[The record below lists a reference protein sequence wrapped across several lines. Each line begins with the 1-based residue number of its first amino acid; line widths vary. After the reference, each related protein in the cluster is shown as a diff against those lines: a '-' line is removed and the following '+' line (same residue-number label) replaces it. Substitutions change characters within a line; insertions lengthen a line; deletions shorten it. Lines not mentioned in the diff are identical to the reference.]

1 MRALNALGLITA
13 LTVAGAAPASAQV
26 SGPHSLHF
34 TGGSGVGFNGWQVGA
49 YHATLDG
56 APISIWCTD
65 FFNHSADASVFKSGL
80 GGGSPDLSKT
90 RFGSLTGQPVL
101 YKRAAALT
109 TLFGTLPSSE
119 WGYIH
124 YAIWELMSDP
134 APHAGLGAGAQ
145 TQINS
150 YLTWSLNNWTNYN
163 YSQMFVLSDV
173 NITGGIGQ
181 FPNGCQGIVDQR
193 ACGAQEYLTGEVTV
207 TPEPAAIGLM
217 ATGLVGLSV
226 MGALRRRKNKKS

>member
-1 MRALNALGLITA
+1 MPSLRPLGLIAAFA
-13 LTVAGAAPASAQV
+13 LASASPAAAQV
-26 SGPHSLHF
+26 SGPHTLSF
-34 TGGSGVGFNGWQVGA
+34 VGGSGVGFNGWQVGT

-65 FFNHSADASVFKSGL
+65 FFNHSSNATVWESGL
-80 GGGSPDLSKT
+80 GGSSPDLSKT
-90 RFGSLTGQPVL
+90 RFGNLTGQPVL
-101 YKRAAALT
+101 YRRAAALT
-109 TLFGTLPSSE
+109 TLFGTLPTSE

-134 APHAGLGAGAQ
+134 FPHAGLNAAAQ

-150 YLTWSLNNWTNYN
+150 YLTWSLNNWNHFN

-173 NITGGIGQ
+173 KITGGTNAW
-181 FPNGCQGIVDQR
+181 PNGCQGVVDR
-193 ACGAQEYLTGEVTV
+193 TACGAQEYLTGQVTA

-217 ATGLVGLSV
+217 ATGLVGLSLMSV
-226 MGALRRRKNKKS
+226 VRRRKKS